1 SSDLL
6 HRAARHPIALAPQLL
21 PDLAYAV
28 DLLVLVPDSADLL
41 AQRIVPPRT
50 VRAQLRV
57 DASRRLRVVRRRGDR
72 QHLADRLDPVDVA
85 VFVDE
90 RRHGLNRRSSPAWAK
105 YALALRRI
113 SFACRNSRFSRSS
126 ALIRSVSLV
135 VGPGRLPWSR
145 SACRTQR
152 RSVSDVQPIFPAMD
166 PIAAHCEP
174 CSCWCSSTSRTA
186 RSCTSGENFADFL
199 MAPSSQGK
207 EPPEKPGRFTPR
219 TKSPVH
225 INPTDGP
232 DNIDVIRKISCRA
245 KRTR

>member
-1 SSDLL
+1 
-6 HRAARHPIALAPQLL
+6 
-21 PDLAYAV
+21 
-28 DLLVLVPDSADLL
+28 
-41 AQRIVPPRT
+41 
-50 VRAQLRV
+50 
-57 DASRRLRVVRRRGDR
+57 RGDR

-90 RRHGLNRRSSPAWAK
+90 RRHGLNRRSSSAWAK

-152 RSVSDVQPIFPAMD
+152 RSVSAVQPNLALIEL
-166 PIAAHCEP
+166 IAAHCEP

-207 EPPEKPGRFTPR
+207 EPPEKPGRFTTSETLWSKPSPFPYVALRPR
-219 TKSPVH
+219 PC
-225 INPTDGP
+225 
-232 DNIDVIRKISCRA
+232 CR
-245 KRTR
+245 RSSGSRHPGDEQCP

>member
-1 SSDLL
+1 
-6 HRAARHPIALAPQLL
+6 
-21 PDLAYAV
+21 
-28 DLLVLVPDSADLL
+28 
-41 AQRIVPPRT
+41 
-50 VRAQLRV
+50 
-57 DASRRLRVVRRRGDR
+57 
-72 QHLADRLDPVDVA
+72 HLADRLDPVDVA

-90 RRHGLNRRSSPAWAK
+90 RRHGLNRRSSSAWAK

-152 RSVSDVQPIFPAMD
+152 RSVSAVQPNLALIEL
-166 PIAAHCEP
+166 IAAHCEP

-207 EPPEKPGRFTPR
+207 EPPEKPGRFTVGRHAMANVIQPHRGTEVALLDRAAGRPYDVAASHWGATKGWDHTRNRHRIITSR
-219 TKSPVH
+219 TAL
-225 INPTDGP
+225 PTL
-232 DNIDVIRKISCRA
+232 RQQRA
-245 KRTR
+245 SVPSRQVADPFNRVWRRGRRG